1 MVSLRS
7 VEFYF
12 ILQNYPGVVSLVTKS
27 VFLAVA
33 IILAHFGIHKER
45 PFLLYCVEENSTLLN
60 TMDNKTTLCTNL
72 TSCFLERRVSEPSES
87 NLTDLSVALDHLG
100 LANSSLMHLENEAI
114 LTNRALKKIEL
125 MREMVQEVQLLAD
138 EVKEEMLN
146 PKGLLQ
152 KVRVCGENETTIRV
166 VTLSSL
172 VSLLVLAALATY
184 QLHKITD
191 YKVGQSLTQCCVE
204 KFKQLVSGALCN
216 FEDYR
221 LREHH

>member
-1 MVSLRS
+1 MHWSLKTH
-7 VEFYF
+7 F
-12 ILQNYPGVVSLVTKS
+12 ILANSPGVVSLVTKS
-27 VFLAVA
+27 FFLVVV
-33 IILAHFGIHKER
+33 IILANFGFQKDR
-45 PFLLYCVEENSTLLN
+45 PFLLGCVDENSTFLN
-60 TMDNKTTLCTNL
+60 NMEDVILCTNL
-72 TSCFLERRVSEPSES
+72 TSCFLESKFSEPSKS
-87 NLTDLSVALDHLG
+87 NLTNLSVALDHLE
-100 LANSSLMHLENEAI
+100 LANSSLMQLENEAI

-125 MREMVQEVQLLAD
+125 MREKVLEIQILAD

-191 YKVGQSLTQCCVE
+191 YKVSLV
-204 KFKQLVSGALCN
+204 
-216 FEDYR
+216 
-221 LREHH
+221 

>member
-1 MVSLRS
+1 MVSPCS
-7 VEFYF
+7 VKIYF
-12 ILQNYPGVVSLVTKS
+12 FWQNYPGVVSLVTKS

-45 PFLLYCVEENSTLLN
+45 PFLLHCVEENSTLLD

-72 TSCFLERRVSEPSES
+72 TSCFLESKVSEPSES
-87 NLTDLSVALDHLG
+87 NLTDLSVALDHLE
-100 LANSSLMHLENEAI
+100 LANSSLMQLENEAI

-125 MREMVQEVQLLAD
+125 MREKVQEIQILAD

-146 PKGLLQ
+146 PQGLLQ

-191 YKVGQSLTQCCVE
+191 YKVG
-204 KFKQLVSGALCN
+204 LV
-216 FEDYR
+216 
-221 LREHH
+221 

>member
-1 MVSLRS
+1 MISPCS
-7 VEFYF
+7 VEIYF

-45 PFLLYCVEENSTLLN
+45 PFLLHCVEENSTLLD

-72 TSCFLERRVSEPSES
+72 TSCFLERKFSDPSKS
-87 NLTDLSVALDHLG
+87 NLTGLSVALDHLEFT
-100 LANSSLMHLENEAI
+100 NSSLMQLENEVS
-114 LTNRALKKIEL
+114 LTNSALKKIEL
-125 MREMVQEVQLLAD
+125 MREKVQEVQLLAD

-152 KVRVCGENETTIRV
+152 KIRVCGENETTIRV

-191 YKVGQSLTQCCVE
+191 YKVGFV
-204 KFKQLVSGALCN
+204 
-216 FEDYR
+216 
-221 LREHH
+221 

>member
-1 MVSLRS
+1 M
-7 VEFYF
+7 
-12 ILQNYPGVVSLVTKS
+12 SLVTKS

-45 PFLLYCVEENSTLLN
+45 PFLLHCVEENSTLLD

-72 TSCFLERRVSEPSES
+72 TSCFSERKFSEQSES
-87 NLTDLSVALDHLG
+87 NLTDLSVALDHLE
-100 LANSSLMHLENEAI
+100 LANSGLMQLENGAS
-114 LTNRALKKIEL
+114 LTNRALKKVEL
-125 MREMVQEVQLLAD
+125 MREKVQEIQFLAD

-166 VTLSSL
+166 VTLSSI

-191 YKVGQSLTQCCVE
+191 YKVGFV
-204 KFKQLVSGALCN
+204 
-216 FEDYR
+216 
-221 LREHH
+221 

>member
-1 MVSLRS
+1 MVSPCS
-7 VEFYF
+7 VEIYSN
-12 ILQNYPGVVSLVTKS
+12 LQNYPGIVSLVTKS
-27 VFLAVA
+27 VFLVVA

-45 PFLLYCVEENSTLLN
+45 PFLLHCVEENSTLLD

-72 TSCFLERRVSEPSES
+72 TSCFLERKFSEPSKS

-125 MREMVQEVQLLAD
+125 MREKVQEIQILAD

-191 YKVGQSLTQCCVE
+191 YKVSLV
-204 KFKQLVSGALCN
+204 
-216 FEDYR
+216 
-221 LREHH
+221 

>member
-7 VEFYF
+7 VEIYF
-12 ILQNYPGVVSLVTKS
+12 IFQNYPGVVSLVTKS

-45 PFLLYCVEENSTLLN
+45 PFLLHCVEENSTLLD

-72 TSCFLERRVSEPSES
+72 TNCFFSEFSEPSKS
-87 NLTDLSVALDHLG
+87 NLTDLSVALDHLE

-152 KVRVCGENETTIRV
+152 KVRVCGESETTIRV

-172 VSLLVLAALATY
+172 VCLLVLAALATY

-191 YKVGQSLTQCCVE
+191 YKVGFV
-204 KFKQLVSGALCN
+204 
-216 FEDYR
+216 
-221 LREHH
+221 

>member
-1 MVSLRS
+1 
-7 VEFYF
+7 
-12 ILQNYPGVVSLVTKS
+12 
-27 VFLAVA
+27 
-33 IILAHFGIHKER
+33 
-45 PFLLYCVEENSTLLN
+45 
-60 TMDNKTTLCTNL
+60 MDNKTTLCTNL
-72 TSCFLERRVSEPSES
+72 TSCFLERKFSDPSKS
-87 NLTDLSVALDHLG
+87 NLTDLSVALDHLE
-100 LANSSLMHLENEAI
+100 LANSGLMQLENKPI

-172 VSLLVLAALATY
+172 VSLLVLAVLATY

-191 YKVGQSLTQCCVE
+191 YKVG
-204 KFKQLVSGALCN
+204 LV
-216 FEDYR
+216 
-221 LREHH
+221 

>member
-1 MVSLRS
+1 M
-7 VEFYF
+7 
-12 ILQNYPGVVSLVTKS
+12 SLVTKS

-45 PFLLYCVEENSTLLN
+45 PFLLHCVEENSTLLD
-60 TMDNKTTLCTNL
+60 TMMDNKTTLCTNL
-72 TSCFLERRVSEPSES
+72 TNCFFSEFSEPSKS
-87 NLTDLSVALDHLG
+87 NLTDLSVALDHLE

-138 EVKEEMLN
+138 EVKEEIIN

-191 YKVGQSLTQCCVE
+191 YKVSLV
-204 KFKQLVSGALCN
+204 
-216 FEDYR
+216 
-221 LREHH
+221 

>member
-1 MVSLRS
+1 MVSPCS
-7 VEFYF
+7 VEIHF
-12 ILQNYPGVVSLVTKS
+12 IFQNYPGVVSLVTKS

-33 IILAHFGIHKER
+33 IILANFGIHKDR
-45 PFLLYCVEENSTLLN
+45 PFLLHCVEESSTLLDM
-60 TMDNKTTLCTNL
+60 MDNDTLCTNL
-72 TSCFLERRVSEPSES
+72 TSCFSERKFSKPGKS
-87 NLTDLSVALDHLG
+87 NLTDLSVALDHLE
-100 LANSSLMHLENEAI
+100 LANRSLIQLENKAS

-146 PKGLLQ
+146 PEGLLQ

-191 YKVGQSLTQCCVE
+191 YKVG
-204 KFKQLVSGALCN
+204 LV
-216 FEDYR
+216 
-221 LREHH
+221 

>member
-33 IILAHFGIHKER
+33 IILANFGIHKDR
-45 PFLLYCVEENSTLLN
+45 PFLLHCVEENSTLLD
-60 TMDNKTTLCTNL
+60 TMDNNKLCTNL
-72 TSCFLERRVSEPSES
+72 TSCFSEPTKA
-87 NLTDLSVALDHLG
+87 NTTDLSGVLG
-100 LANSSLMHLENEAI
+100 LLEQADRKLEEEANK
-114 LTNRALKKIEL
+114 TNLVEEEIKL
-125 MREMVQEVQLLAD
+125 MREKI
-138 EVKEEMLN
+138 KEAQDFGQKVTELHRMDRN
-146 PKGLLQ
+146 PRKLFQ
-152 KVRVCGENETTIRV
+152 KVRVCGKNETTIRV

-191 YKVGQSLTQCCVE
+191 YKVGQSVSQYCIE
-204 KFKQLVSGALCN
+204 KFK
-216 FEDYR
+216 
-221 LREHH
+221 

>member
-1 MVSLRS
+1 MVSPCS
-7 VEFYF
+7 VEIYF

-45 PFLLYCVEENSTLLN
+45 PFLLHCVEENSTLLD

-72 TSCFLERRVSEPSES
+72 TSCFLESKVSEPSES

-125 MREMVQEVQLLAD
+125 MREKVQEIQILAD

-191 YKVGQSLTQCCVE
+191 YKVSLV
-204 KFKQLVSGALCN
+204 
-216 FEDYR
+216 
-221 LREHH
+221 